1 MNKYLIQKLR
11 PNNNLQTINI
21 NKSDNNSVVISNK
34 RKMNLLN
41 LINRFDDSI

>member
-21 NKSDNNSVVISNK
+21 NKSYNNSVVISNK